1 MEEKIERVFE
11 RKLTI
16 RQCQEPGDP
25 IVWGVFYGDRLI
37 GTHRSKHA
45 ARCALG
51 DAEELRLAI
60 YDVLFF
66 ED

>member
-1 MEEKIERVFE
+1 MEEKIEKMMR
-11 RKLTI
+11 RSISI
-16 RQCQEPGDP
+16 RQCQDPGEK

-45 ARCALG
+45 ARCAVG

-60 YDVLFF
+60 HDVLFS